1 MRGRQDVLDTFRGD
15 LARTL
20 LPPGQPF
27 PDMTA
32 AVVSEAAAAAA
43 APPPSQLGGGG
54 QPGRDPDAAPL
65 VGAPTWG
72 QCIVPLLSFKP

>member
-43 APPPSQLGGGG
+43 PPPSQLGG
-54 QPGRDPDAAPL
+54 DPDAAPL
-65 VGAPTWG
+65 VGAPAWG